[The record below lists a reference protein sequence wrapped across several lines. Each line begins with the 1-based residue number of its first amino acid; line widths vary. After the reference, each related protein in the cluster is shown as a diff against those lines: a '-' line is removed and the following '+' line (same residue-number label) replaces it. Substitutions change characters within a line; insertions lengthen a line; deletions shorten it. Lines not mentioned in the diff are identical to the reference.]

1 MAEDLQVNLLKS
13 ELISLKNARAGRSVP
28 DPRMDKRIA
37 EIESQIS
44 RKSSGTVATPGMAKG
59 GSVKPVWEKAR
70 PKSLGKSKPLT
81 PKQKTKAKAMASKAD
96 RHYPNLVDNMRAAK
110 MATGGM
116 TKKQTAKVGKVM
128 GEFKDKGLH
137 SGKGGPVVKNPK
149 QAIAIALSEA
159 RKLKKK

>member
-1 MAEDLQVNLLKS
+1 MAEDLEIRQLS
-13 ELISLKNARAGRSVP
+13 AELISLRNAQSGRSVQ
-28 DPRMDKRIA
+28 DPRIAKRIA
-37 EIESQIS
+37 EVEGQIS
-44 RKSSGTVATPGMAKG
+44 RKRSGVMMAKG
-59 GSVKPVWEKAR
+59 GSVIKKSGSKAAKAGVTKFSPV
-70 PKSLGKSKPLT
+70 
-81 PKQKTKAKAMASKAD
+81 KTKKLAEGG
-96 RHYPNLVDNMRAAK
+96 V
-110 MATGGM
+110 ATANKGL

>member
-1 MAEDLQVNLLKS
+1 MAEDLEIRQLS
-13 ELISLKNARAGRSVP
+13 AELISLRNAQSGRSVQ
-28 DPRMDKRIA
+28 DPRIAKRIA
-37 EIESQIS
+37 EVEGMIS
-44 RKSSGTVATPGMAKG
+44 RKRTGTMMAKG
-59 GSVKPVWEKAR
+59 GSVIKKSGSKA
-70 PKSLGKSKPLT
+70 
-81 PKQKTKAKAMASKAD
+81 AKAGVTKFSPVKTTKLAEGG
-96 RHYPNLVDNMRAAK
+96 V
-110 MATGGM
+110 ATANKGL